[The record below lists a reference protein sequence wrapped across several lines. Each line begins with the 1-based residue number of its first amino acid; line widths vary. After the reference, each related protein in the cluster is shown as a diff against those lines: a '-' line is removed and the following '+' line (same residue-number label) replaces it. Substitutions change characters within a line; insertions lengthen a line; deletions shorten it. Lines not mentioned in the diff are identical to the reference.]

1 MITRIRPILAALT
14 ISAAT
19 FVASIVMVPAPG
31 AFAETDAEADAGLR
45 ADSRAALASLY
56 SQTPAAKALGEQ
68 AKAVLVFPNVVK
80 AGFIVGAQYGNGV
93 MLRGGKTVGYY
104 NTVQGSV
111 GYQAGVEKFGYA
123 LFLMTDSAV
132 KYVNDTAGWELGVGP
147 EVVIIDQGGAAQ
159 LSTTTA
165 KKDVYAFYFDQKGLM
180 GGVSIQGTKVT
191 HLDRK

>member
-1 MITRIRPILAALT
+1 MITRFRPITAALL
-14 ISAAT
+14 IAAAA
-19 FVASIVMVPAPG
+19 FVIVPAYH
-31 AFAETDAEADAGLR
+31 AVAETDAQADAGLR
-45 ADSRAALASLY
+45 ADARAALASLY
-56 SQTPAAKALGEQ
+56 SQTPAAKALGDQ

-93 MLRGGKTVGYY
+93 LLKGGKTVGYY

-132 KYVNDTAGWELGVGP
+132 KYLNDSQGWELGVGP
-147 EVVIIDQGGAAQ
+147 EIVIVDQGAAAQ

-191 HLDRK
+191 RLDK

>member
-1 MITRIRPILAALT
+1 MNIRFRPITAALLM
-14 ISAAT
+14 AAA
-19 FVASIVMVPAPG
+19 FAFLPVHS

-56 SQTPAAKALGEQ
+56 SQTPAAKTLGEQ
-68 AKAVLVFPNVVK
+68 AKAVLIFPNVVK

-93 MLRGGKTVGYY
+93 LLQGGKTTGYY

-123 LFLMTDSAV
+123 LFLMTDSSV
-132 KYVNDTAGWELGVGP
+132 KYLRESHGWELGVGP
-147 EVVIIDQGGAAQ
+147 EIVVVDQGAAAQ

-191 HLDRK
+191 HLDK